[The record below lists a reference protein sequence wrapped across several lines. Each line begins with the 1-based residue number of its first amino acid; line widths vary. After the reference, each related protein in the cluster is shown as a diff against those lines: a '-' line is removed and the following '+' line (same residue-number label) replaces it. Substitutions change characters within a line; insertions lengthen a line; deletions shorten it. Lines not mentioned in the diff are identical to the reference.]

1 MMGSGTVGTGVSAVD
16 MGRDCALS
24 GKSQLTNECEE
35 EGVGFRD

>member
-1 MMGSGTVGTGVSAVD
+1 MMESGTVGTGVSAVD